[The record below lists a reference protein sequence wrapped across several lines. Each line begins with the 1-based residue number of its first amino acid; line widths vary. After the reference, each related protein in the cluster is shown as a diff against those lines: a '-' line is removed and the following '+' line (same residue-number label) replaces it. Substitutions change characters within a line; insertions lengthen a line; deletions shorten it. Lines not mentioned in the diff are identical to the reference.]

1 MTKSKPIGIT
11 AAEMTVHLSNG
22 GKMNIPVSATM
33 LEAFV
38 NACGIALHDV
48 GNGKMAFYCFDDAT
62 IRDNVLP
69 LLPKAR

>member
-1 MTKSKPIGIT
+1 MSESKPIGIT

-48 GNGKMAFYCFDDAT
+48 GDGKMAFYCFDDET
-62 IRDNVLP
+62 IRDNVIP
-69 LLPKAR
+69 LLPKVR

>member
-1 MTKSKPIGIT
+1 MEKSKPVEIT

-38 NACGIALHDV
+38 DACGIALHDV
-48 GNGKMAFYCFDDAT
+48 GDGKMAFYCFDDET
-62 IRDNVLP
+62 IRNNVIP
-69 LLPKAR
+69 LLPKVR